1 MPTQIK
7 NMVYPERPVMFT
19 MAATPLTE
27 KEEIDEKAVQ
37 SHLMR
42 LAEAGCGAYIGS
54 AGTGDGSVLE
64 PDELQQLYQTAVKTL
79 KGKVPVYANPREA
92 HTAKQMLRIAQL
104 AVNAGMDVVQLYQS
118 QALHANQVDPRE
130 LEGFYRYLLTRIDHP
145 VALSI
150 HSASGYLAPVE
161 LTIKLV
167 NEFKNVVAV
176 NLHGPSTAYFVRL
189 RQGVR
194 PEVKLYGGANTL
206 ATWLPLG
213 AWGCQAHEPNYVP
226 KLCQS
231 VLDYY
236 VAGDM
241 KKYGEAYALMTRVM
255 DGLAT
260 PGQAGS
266 VSRLVK
272 NALKALGLPGGPPK
286 SPFMLGDEATIERIR
301 KHFKALNIPE
311 LQSLPAMQRA

>member
-1 MPTQIK
+1 MPTPLK
-7 NMVYPERPVMFT
+7 DMVHPERPVMFT
-19 MAATPLTE
+19 MAATPLNDQE
-27 KEEIDEKAVQ
+27 HIDEKAVA
-37 SHLMR
+37 SHLTR
-42 LAEAGCGAYIGS
+42 LADAGCGAYIGS
-54 AGTGDGSVLE
+54 AGTGDGSALD

-92 HTAKQMLRIAQL
+92 HTARQMLRVAKL
-104 AVNAGMDVVQLYQS
+104 AVDAGVDVVQLYQS

-130 LEGFYRYLLTRIDHP
+130 LDGFYRYLLTRIDHP

-150 HSASGYLAPVE
+150 HSASGYLAPVD

-176 NLHGPSTAYFVRL
+176 NLHGPSTAYFIRL
-189 RQGVR
+189 RRGVR
-194 PEVKLYGGANTL
+194 SDVRIYGGAGTL
-206 ATWLPLG
+206 MTWLPLG
-213 AWGCQAHEPNYVP
+213 VWGAQAHEPNYVP

-231 VLDYY
+231 VLDFY
-236 VAGDM
+236 ATGDM
-241 KKYGEAYALMTRVM
+241 KKCGEAYAQMTLVM

-286 SPFMLGDEATIERIR
+286 SPFMLADDATIERMR
-301 KHFKALNIPE
+301 KHFKALDIPE
-311 LQSLPAMQRA
+311 LRSLPAMQHP